1 MMFSSFIIRTYWLV
15 WALCGHDPSFA
26 FSTIPDA
33 VEYVEAG
40 IVVWLLQIV
49 W

>member
-1 MMFSSFIIRTYWLV
+1 MMFSSFIYVPIGLY
-15 WALCGHDPSFA
+15 GHCVDMTQVLL
-26 FSTIPDA
+26 STIPDA